1 MPLRPETDASPS
13 TASESLAVLAASSP
27 GSAGQVLANLTPAE
41 AALLR
46 YEWRFWARPNQL
58 EPEGDWG
65 IWLLMTGRGF
75 GKTRAGAQWVID
87 QAKTPGHRIA
97 VVGRIHADCRDV
109 MVNGESGIM
118 ACSPPDFRPLYV
130 PSQRRL
136 KWPNGSEARLFS
148 SEKPA
153 DLRGPNF
160 HCAWIDELAKYDQ
173 AQETWDTLAM
183 AVRLPDE
190 PRIVVTTTP
199 RPIPVIK
206 RLIDDPACHVTHG
219 SIYDNR
225 SNLSAK
231 FFERLVKR
239 YEGTYL
245 GRQELEGLLITDR
258 PGALWARS
266 VLEQHRVTAAPEEL
280 SRIVVA
286 IDPPATSSQDSA
298 EAGIVVVGRTSDGTS
313 YVLADGSL
321 HGTPDEWGRQ
331 AVRLFDQFEANQ
343 IVGEVNN
350 GGEMVGFTVREC
362 AKSLKRDGERQM
374 SAVPYVPVRASR
386 GKLTR
391 AEPVSALY
399 TQGRVKHVGVY
410 PDLEDQLTSWLP
422 GEQSPDRLDA
432 LVWALTSLVIYGAD
446 DVETWGG
453 TDTSS
458 ESSEY
463 VRDTARSEGVWFP
476 SGVSSRW

>member
-1 MPLRPETDASPS
+1 
-13 TASESLAVLAASSP
+13 
-27 GSAGQVLANLTPAE
+27 
-41 AALLR
+41 
-46 YEWRFWARPNQL
+46 
-58 EPEGDWG
+58 
-65 IWLLMTGRGF
+65 MTGRGF
-75 GKTRAGAQWVID
+75 GKTRAGSQWVIE
-87 QAKTPGHRIA
+87 QAQHPGHRIA
-97 VVGRIHADCRDV
+97 IVGRIPADCRDV
-109 MVNGESGIM
+109 MVNGESGILR
-118 ACSPPDFRPLYV
+118 CSPPDFRPLYV
-130 PSQRRL
+130 PSQRLL
-136 KWPNGSEARLFS
+136 KWPNGSEAKLFS

-173 AQETWDTLAM
+173 AQETWDTLVM

-206 RLIDDPACHVTHG
+206 RLMDDPATHITHG

-225 SNLSAK
+225 TNLSAK
-231 FFERLVKR
+231 FFERLIKR

-266 VLEQHRVTAAPEEL
+266 TLENQRVSVAPEEL

-286 IDPPATSSQDSA
+286 IDPPATASEDSS
-298 EAGIVVVGRTSDGTS
+298 EAGVVVVGRASDGTS

-331 AVRLFDQFEANQ
+331 AVRLYDQFEANQ

-350 GGEMVGFTVREC
+350 GGDMVGFTVREC
-362 AKSLKRDGERQM
+362 AKALHRDGERET

-410 PDLEDQLTSWLP
+410 PELEDQLTSWLP

-432 LVWALTSLVIYGAD
+432 PL
-446 DVETWGG
+446 
-453 TDTSS
+453 
-458 ESSEY
+458 
-463 VRDTARSEGVWFP
+463 
-476 SGVSSRW
+476 